1 MLNPLRALTLG
12 GLLLF
17 STLGHAA
24 PAAPDALRIGYQ
36 KGSVSMVL
44 AKSHQL
50 LEQRYPQT
58 HISWIEFPAGPQ
70 MLEALNVGSIDIGS
84 TGDIPPI
91 FAQAAGADLVYIGA
105 EPPKPKAEVI
115 LVAQGSPIHNVA
127 AAFQQGNVDA
137 WAIWDPYYSAAL
149 LQGGARVLTDGTDLK
164 QTGSFYLASRP
175 YAERNGAF
183 IEGVLDTFTQADA
196 LTHSQRAQSITL
208 LAKTMGLPEAVI
220 ASYLDH
226 RPPTAVTPVSAE
238 TAARQQQTADLFYEN
253 KLVPQKVDI
262 RARIWQPTAT
272 QGAKS

>member
-1 MLNPLRALTLG
+1 MRAPPSSRAMSTHGPSGIRTTPPRCCRAASGYSLT
-12 GLLLF
+12 
-17 STLGHAA
+17 
-24 PAAPDALRIGYQ
+24 
-36 KGSVSMVL
+36 
-44 AKSHQL
+44 
-50 LEQRYPQT
+50 EQ
-58 HISWIEFPAGPQ
+58 
-70 MLEALNVGSIDIGS
+70 
-84 TGDIPPI
+84 
-91 FAQAAGADLVYIGA
+91 
-105 EPPKPKAEVI
+105 
-115 LVAQGSPIHNVA
+115 
-127 AAFQQGNVDA
+127 
-137 WAIWDPYYSAAL
+137 IW
-149 LQGGARVLTDGTDLK
+149 K

-220 ASYLDH
+220 DSYLDH

-253 KLVPQKVDI
+253 KLVPKKVDI